1 MKEEMELRIKTLE
14 LENNKLRLASQ
25 QWGHL
30 QKIYQESNDKLKQLE
45 QELSI
50 ENLRI
55 GKALQGGA
63 VVWWDWDYHTGNMV
77 FNDRMADILG
87 VKPSELPT
95 TFKDYSRLIH
105 PDDYQPTMLIIDNL
119 LNGKVQ
125 SYESEYRLTGKDGT
139 CHWYLDKGNIVES
152 DILGNPIRVSGVLI
166 DIDDRKKK
174 EIQIFEA
181 REKAEDDSRTK
192 SRFLA
197 NMSHEIYTPMAGVI
211 GMAEILKQSK
221 LTPEQEDYLAVIVKS
236 ANNLMSIL
244 NDIIEYSKIDAGHF
258 DFHEK
263 PFSIHQIVEELTGSF
278 LLQADEKGI
287 EILSFQDPNIPNEV
301 IGDPVRLR
309 QVLKIFIDNAIKFTE
324 KGEVHIE
331 AEFVEWDDENVT
343 VRFNIS
349 DTGIG
354 ISDEG
359 QKKLFTSF
367 AKLNP
372 DETQKYGGGGLGL
385 AIARRIISR
394 MDGHIKVE
402 SKTGEGT
409 TFSFAVVF
417 ERYRD
422 AESADSM
429 KDLLRGVKIL
439 LVDPSQSRR
448 RILEAYF
455 EHWEA
460 ETKWCGTAAEA
471 LKVITEQSR
480 LSKPF
485 EIVMLDYGIPDLNGL
500 QFAASVK
507 KDPLVQ
513 KSRLIL
519 ITPASVK
526 LSKTELITGGIQS
539 DLSRPVILSR
549 LKSKLREVLIRSRRA
564 DDTGADDD
572 IHHVDD
578 ARRVLNILL
587 AEDNLIN
594 QKVALVTLQKMGHQ
608 TDLAENGKIA
618 VEKATSQTYDLILM
632 DIHMPEMDGLEATRQ
647 IRQYEAQHPGSV
659 PVHICAITANTSQE
673 DEDLCY
679 KAGMNSYISKPFRLG
694 ELMKVLSHI

>member
-1 MKEEMELRIKTLE
+1 MNEEMELRIKALE
-14 LENNKLRLASQ
+14 LENKKLKLASQ
-25 QWGHL
+25 QWGQL
-30 QKIYQESNDKLKQLE
+30 QKIYQESNEKLKQLE
-45 QELSI
+45 QELAV
-50 ENLRI
+50 ENMRI
-55 GKALQGGA
+55 GKALQGGE
-63 VVWWDWDYHTGNMV
+63 VIWWDFDCSSGNLV
-77 FNDRMADILG
+77 FSDRISDLLG
-87 VKPSELPT
+87 VGPSGLPS
-95 TFKDYSRLIH
+95 TFKEYSRLIH
-105 PDDYQPTMLIIDNL
+105 PEDYQQTLLVRDNL

-125 SYESEYRLTGKDGT
+125 SYESEYRLTAQDGT
-139 CHWYLDKGNIVES
+139 WRWYLDKGSIVEA
-152 DILGNPIRVSGVLI
+152 DILGSPKRLSGVLI
-166 DIDDRKKK
+166 DINERKKK
-174 EIQIFEA
+174 EIQLFEA

-221 LTPEQEDYLAVIVKS
+221 LTREQEEYLGVLVKS
-236 ANNLMSIL
+236 ATNLMSIL

-263 PFSIHQIVEELTGSF
+263 PFNIHQVVEELTCSM
-278 LLQADEKGI
+278 LSQAEEKGI
-287 EILSFQDPNIPNEV
+287 EILSFQDPNIPAEL

-309 QVLKIFIDNAIKFTE
+309 QVLKIFADNAIKFTE

-331 AEFVEWDDENVT
+331 AEFVEWDEENVT

-354 ISDEG
+354 ISEEG

-394 MDGHIKVE
+394 MDGQIHVE
-402 SKTGEGT
+402 SKAGEGT
-409 TFSFAVVF
+409 TFSFTVVF

-422 AESADSM
+422 AESADPM

-439 LVDPSQSRR
+439 LVDPSQARR
-448 RILEAYF
+448 RIFEAYF
-455 EHWEA
+455 ERWEA
-460 ETKWCGTAAEA
+460 ETKWCSTAAEA
-471 LKVITEQSR
+471 LKMITGQAR
-480 LSKPF
+480 LSRPF
-485 EIVMLDYGIPDLNGL
+485 ELVMLDYEIPDLNGL

-507 KDPLVQ
+507 RDPLVQ
-513 KSRLIL
+513 KSRMIL
-519 ITPASVK
+519 VTPASVK
-526 LSKTELITGGIQS
+526 LSKTELISGGIQAG
-539 DLSRPVILSR
+539 LSRPVILSR
-549 LKSKLREVLIRSRRA
+549 LKSKLREVLINTRRA

-618 VEKATSQTYDLILM
+618 VEKATSQSYDLILM

-647 IRQYEAQHPGSV
+647 IRQYESQHTGSV

-679 KAGMNSYISKPFRLG
+679 KAGMNSYISKPFRLA